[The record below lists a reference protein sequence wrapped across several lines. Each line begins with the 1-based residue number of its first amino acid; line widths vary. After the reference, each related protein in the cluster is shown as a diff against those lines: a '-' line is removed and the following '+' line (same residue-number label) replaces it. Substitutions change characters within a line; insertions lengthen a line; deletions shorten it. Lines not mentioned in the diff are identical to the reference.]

1 MDCANMRNSFSSSI
15 YNQGSKITK
24 KQILDMIPSEISE
37 MHQNGDIHIHDLE
50 AFGKTTNCCTPN
62 LLEFLRKKVGKNKSN
77 CGKIAET
84 FYQIKML
91 ITNISNSQSGGI
103 GFGNIDIDLDT
114 FFTEIGIEHNDA
126 NVDFLE
132 EEINLLIDWLNNT
145 RIRFCREAYYVTFN
159 LGLSTELWGRTITRL
174 FINSYKHS
182 PISFTKPNIVFKVSK
197 EINSLPNTPNYDLY
211 QEALKCTAKRM
222 IPTYLLMDSAVN
234 KSCPPTNL
242 NIMGCRTRVYDNSCG
257 SAGTICR
264 GNISYVSIN
273 LPRIAITTNNMTE
286 FYSKLKYVMEKCCEL
301 MEFRNTALLKTN
313 GEFMKYHIEENIWVN
328 SSNLS
333 DILKQGTY
341 SIGFIGLSET
351 IEKITNK
358 KPYEDSKSYDLSLEI
373 IKFMRKFVDDRR
385 AEEHKNFSLLGTPGE
400 ILSGRFCEL
409 DSKLYPQKF
418 QEKGFYTNSFHV
430 DVQSGISIFDKIKLE
445 APFHGLCNGGS
456 ITYIE
461 FPSAILDNTE
471 ALEDALLYATINGI
485 SYIGFNY
492 PLDICNNCNTSGTF
506 DSCEKCGSDDVKHI
520 RRVSGYLEDTKYF
533 TTGKAREIK
542 VRKSNV

>member
-15 YNQGSKITK
+15 YNNGSKITK
-24 KQILDMIPSEISE
+24 KQILDMIPNKISE

-62 LLEFLRKKVGKNKSN
+62 LLKFLHKKVIKAKSSV
-77 CGKIAET
+77 GKIAEV

-103 GFGNIDIDLDT
+103 GFGNIDIDLDN
-114 FFTEIGIEHNDA
+114 FFTEIGIEHNDI
-126 NVDFLE
+126 NVDFLK
-132 EEINLLIDWLNNT
+132 EEINLFIDWLNNT
-145 RIRFCREAYYVTFN
+145 RIRFCREAYYVTVN
-159 LGLSTELWGRTITRL
+159 LGLSTEQWGRTITRL
-174 FINSYKHS
+174 FINSYKNS

-211 QEALKCTAKRM
+211 QDALKCTAKRM
-222 IPTYLLMDSAVN
+222 IPTYLLMDSSVN
-234 KSCPPTNL
+234 KSCPPKNL

-257 SAGTICR
+257 LAGSIGR
-264 GNISYVSIN
+264 GNVSYVSIN

-286 FYSKLKYVMEKCCEL
+286 FYAKLKYVMEKCCEL
-301 MEFRNTALLKTN
+301 MEFRNTALLSTN
-313 GEFMKYHIEENIWVN
+313 GEFMKYHLDENIWVD
-328 SSNLS
+328 SHNLS

-358 KPYEDSKSYDLSLEI
+358 KPYEDSKSYNLSLDI

-430 DVQSGISIFDKIKLE
+430 DVQSGISLFDKIKLE
-445 APFHGLCNGGS
+445 APFHALCNGGS

-471 ALEDALLYATINGI
+471 ALEDALLYATTNGI

-492 PLDICNNCNTSGTF
+492 PLDICNDCNTSGTF
-506 DSCEKCGSDDVKHI
+506 DSCEKCGSENVKHI

-533 TTGKAREIK
+533 TSGKAREIK
-542 VRKSNV
+542 VRKSNI